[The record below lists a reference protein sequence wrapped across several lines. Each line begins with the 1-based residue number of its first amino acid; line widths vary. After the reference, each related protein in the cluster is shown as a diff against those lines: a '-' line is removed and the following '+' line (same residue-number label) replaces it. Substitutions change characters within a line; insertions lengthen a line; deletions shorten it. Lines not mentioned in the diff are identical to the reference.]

1 LNVYHPRLGAG
12 LWLAGMLVI
21 GILGGQAL
29 TKDWL
34 ETGFL
39 ALLPTGEQQ
48 PDIAKATTQHNQL
61 SNRKVIWLA
70 GAGTSQEAIAH
81 AQKLKQQL
89 EQSKLFN
96 KVLLEFPQQQYIQQY
111 QQLFPYRYQLLDTQ
125 TQALLAANP
134 DQLIRQNLE
143 ILNSPI
149 GQMQAA
155 DLERDPSLLFG
166 CYFSAQ
172 NPIKLN
178 LEQGI
183 VVLSDRQR
191 FWALLLTDLQDERL
205 QLDKLETLSS
215 LVDSATGQVKAA
227 GGELLVSG
235 MALFTAHGA
244 QSAKQEISTVGVGS
258 SLGIIVL
265 LWATFRS
272 VRPLLLSSLAIGS
285 GLLAALVISVLFFG
299 KIHILTL
306 VFGASLI
313 GVADDYAQHFLCDSF
328 GEKDWNPRKGLKFIL
343 PGLSL
348 GLASNLLSYAGL
360 GFSPFPGLQEVALFS
375 AMGLLVAWLTVVLL
389 FPLLLTGFTFDHQPG
404 ILKLTSYWE
413 QRWPLWVF
421 KHRRVLSLL
430 LAVFVAGGLWRLTPQ
445 DDVRL
450 LQSPPAELIRTADKI
465 RSLFPMSPDNQFF
478 LVSGKDQADWHQ
490 NEQRLLNRLD
500 ALKQQKA
507 LTAYEGLSNYW
518 PDADRQQQNYRLLKS
533 ALYDS
538 GLLERYMT
546 DLGFDRTA
554 VQAELKQ
561 FAQAERNT
569 LALPEWLATADETK
583 RQLWLGCAQSRCQS
597 TVALIGIKDMNVLTA
612 LQDLPGVVWVD
623 QVESVSSL
631 FARYRVRA
639 GGLLLV
645 AFCLAS
651 LGLGLKFGWR
661 NGATIMSVPVA
672 ALAVSLAMLGWF
684 DQLFSLFNLFALLL
698 VLGIGVDYGL
708 FFFMAGDR
716 RASTSLGVTLS
727 ALTTLLAFGLLAIS
741 STEIVHA
748 FGFTVTAGIV
758 TALLCAP
765 LIGLKVVFTHHEDT
779 KKKHKLRVFVSS
791 W

>member
-1 LNVYHPRLGAG
+1 LNVYHPKLTAG

-21 GILGGQAL
+21 CILGSQAL

-39 ALLPTGEQQ
+39 ALLPTSEQQ
-48 PDIAKATTQHNQL
+48 PEIAKAVRQHNEL
-61 SNRKVIWLA
+61 LNRKMIWLA
-70 GAGTSQEAIAH
+70 GAATSAEAINH
-81 AQKLKQQL
+81 ARKLKSRL
-89 EQSKLFN
+89 EQSGLFR
-96 KVLLEFPQQQYIQQY
+96 KVVLEVPQQHYIEQY
-111 QQLFPYRYQLLDTQ
+111 QKLFPYRYQLLDEQ
-125 TQALLAANP
+125 TREMLAKNP
-134 DQLIRQNLE
+134 DDLIKQNLE

-155 DLERDPSLLFG
+155 DLERDPALLFSR
-166 CYFSAQ
+166 YFSAQ

-183 VVLSDRQR
+183 VVLSDRHR

-205 QLDKLETLSS
+205 QLDKLETLSGM
-215 LVDSATGQVKAA
+215 VDSATEQVKTD

-235 MALFTAHGA
+235 MPLFTAHGA
-244 QSAKQEISTVGVGS
+244 ESAKQEISTVGIGS
-258 SLGIIVL
+258 SLGIVML
-265 LWATFRS
+265 LWVTFRS
-272 VRPLLLSSLAIGS
+272 VRPLLLSGIAIGS
-285 GLLAALVISVLFFG
+285 GLLAALVVCVLFFG

-328 GEKDWNPRKGLKFIL
+328 GEKDWSPRKGLKFIL

-348 GLASNLLSYAGL
+348 GLLSNLLSYAGL

-404 ILKLTSYWE
+404 ILKLTTYWE
-413 QRWPLWVF
+413 QHWPLWVN
-421 KHRRVLSLL
+421 KNRRWLGLVLS
-430 LAVFVAGGLWRLTPQ
+430 VFIAGGLWMLTPQ

-450 LQSPPAELIRTADKI
+450 LQSPPAELLRTADRI
-465 RSLFPMSPDNQFF
+465 RQLLPISPENQFF

-490 NEQRLLNRLD
+490 NEQTLLKRLEI
-500 ALKQQKA
+500 LKQQKA
-507 LTAYEGLSNYW
+507 LTAYAGLSNYW
-518 PDADRQQQNYRLLKS
+518 PDESQQQQNYQLLKHQW
-533 ALYDS
+533 YGS
-538 GLLERYMT
+538 GLLERYMI
-546 DLGFDRTA
+546 DLGFDKAA

-561 FAQAERNT
+561 FAEAEHNT
-569 LALPEWLATADETK
+569 LALPEWLETADETK
-583 RQLWLGCAQSRCQS
+583 QQLWLGCDSEHCQS
-597 TVALIGIKDMNVLTA
+597 TVTLTGISDMDALAA

-623 QVESVSSL
+623 QVESISSL
-631 FARYRVRA
+631 FARYRIRA
-639 GGLLLV
+639 TGLLAI

-651 LGLGLKFGWR
+651 LGLGYKFGWR
-661 NGATIMSVPVA
+661 NGATIMSVPVM

-716 RASTSLGVTLS
+716 RVSTSLGVTLS
-727 ALTTLLAFGLLAIS
+727 AVTTLLAFGLLAIS

-765 LIGLKVVFTHHEDT
+765 LIGLKEYQ
-779 KKKHKLRVFVSS
+779 K
-791 W
+791 

>member
-1 LNVYHPRLGAG
+1 
-12 LWLAGMLVI
+12 MLVI
-21 GILGGQAL
+21 CLLGVQTL

-48 PDIAKATTQHNQL
+48 PDIAKAVRQHNQPL
-61 SNRKVIWLA
+61 NRKLIWLA
-70 GAGTSQEAIAH
+70 GAATSGQAIAD

-89 EQSKLFN
+89 EQSRLFD
-96 KVLLEFPQQQYIQQY
+96 KVVLEIPQQQYISQY
-111 QQLFPYRYQLLDTQ
+111 QQLFPYRYQLLDA
-125 TQALLAANP
+125 QAQDMLAKNP
-134 DQLIRQNLE
+134 EALIQQNLE
-143 ILNSPI
+143 ILNSPV

-155 DLERDPSLLFG
+155 DLERDPALMFSR
-166 CYFSAQ
+166 YFNAQ
-172 NPIKLN
+172 NPVKLN

-191 FWALLLTDLQDERL
+191 FWALLLTELQDDRL
-205 QLDKLETLSS
+205 QLDKLETLSG

-244 QSAKQEISTVGVGS
+244 ESAKQEISTVGLGS
-258 SLGIIVL
+258 SFGIIML

-272 VRPLLLSSLAIGS
+272 LRPLLLSSLAIGS
-285 GLLAALVISVLFFG
+285 GLLAALVICVLFFG

-343 PGLSL
+343 PGLTL
-348 GLASNLLSYAGL
+348 GLISNLLSYAGL

-375 AMGLLVAWLTVVLL
+375 AMGLLAAWLTVVLL
-389 FPLLLTGFTFDHQPG
+389 FPLLLIGFRFDHQPG
-404 ILKLTSYWE
+404 ILKLTTYLE
-413 QRWPLWVF
+413 QHWPLWVS
-421 KHRRVLSLL
+421 KNRRWLGLI
-430 LAVFVAGGLWRLTPQ
+430 LAVFVAGGLWRLAPQ

-450 LQSPPAELIRTADKI
+450 LQSPPAELLRTADKI
-465 RSLFPMSPDNQFF
+465 RSLFPMSPDSRFF
-478 LVSGKDQADWHQ
+478 LVSGQDQTDWRQ
-490 NEQRLLNRLD
+490 NEQRLLKRLEM
-500 ALKQQKA
+500 LKQQKA
-507 LTAYEGLSNYW
+507 LAAYEGLSSYW
-518 PDADRQQQNYRLLKS
+518 PDVKRQQENYRLLKHQ
-533 ALYDS
+533 LYDS
-538 GLLERYMT
+538 GMLERYMT

-554 VQAELKQ
+554 VRTELKQ
-561 FAQAERNT
+561 FAAAEHNT
-569 LALPEWLATADETK
+569 LALPEWLAAVDETK
-583 RQLWLGCAQSRCQS
+583 RQLWLGCEEGRCQS
-597 TVALIGIKDMNVLTA
+597 TVALTGISDVSALAA

-631 FARYRVRA
+631 FARYRIRA
-639 GGLLLV
+639 SGLLLA
-645 AFCLAS
+645 AFCLAT
-651 LGLGLKFGWR
+651 LGLGFKFGWR
-661 NGATIMSVPVA
+661 GSLTIMSAPVV

-684 DQLFSLFNLFALLL
+684 DQLFSLFNLFAVLL

-727 ALTTLLAFGLLAIS
+727 ALTTLLAFGLLATS

-765 LIGLKVVFTHHEDT
+765 LIGLEEYKNHHD
-779 KKKHKLRVFVSS
+779 K
-791 W
+791 

>member
-1 LNVYHPRLGAG
+1 
-12 LWLAGMLVI
+12 MLVI

-166 CYFSAQ
+166 RYFSAQ

-758 TALLCAP
+758 TALLSAP
-765 LIGLKVVFTHHEDT
+765 LIGLKVVYSPRRHERL
-779 KKKHKLRVFVSS
+779 HGCRR
-791 W
+791 

>member
-1 LNVYHPRLGAG
+1 LNVYHPKLTAG

-21 GILGGQAL
+21 CILGSQAL

-39 ALLPTGEQQ
+39 ALLPTSEQQ
-48 PDIAKATTQHNQL
+48 PEIAKAVRQHNEL
-61 SNRKVIWLA
+61 LNRKMIWLA
-70 GAGTSQEAIAH
+70 GAATSAEAINH
-81 AQKLKQQL
+81 AQKLKSRL
-89 EQSKLFN
+89 EQSRLFN
-96 KVLLEFPQQQYIQQY
+96 KVVLEVPKQHYTEQY
-111 QQLFPYRYQLLDTQ
+111 QKLFPYRYQLLDE
-125 TQALLAANP
+125 QARKTLAEKP
-134 DQLIRQNLE
+134 DDLIKQNLE

-155 DLERDPSLLFG
+155 DLERDPSLLFSR
-166 CYFSAQ
+166 YFSAQ

-183 VVLSDRQR
+183 VVLSDRHR

-205 QLDKLETLSS
+205 QLDKLETLSGM
-215 LVDSATGQVKAA
+215 VDSANEQIKTA

-235 MALFTAHGA
+235 MPLFTAHGA
-244 QSAKQEISTVGVGS
+244 ESAKQEISTVGIGS
-258 SLGIIVL
+258 SLGIVML
-265 LWATFRS
+265 LWVTFRS
-272 VRPLLLSSLAIGS
+272 VRPLLLSGIAIGS
-285 GLLAALVISVLFFG
+285 GLLAALVVCVLFFG

-328 GEKDWNPRKGLKFIL
+328 GEKDWSPRKGLKFIL

-348 GLASNLLSYAGL
+348 GLLSNLLSYAGL

-404 ILKLTSYWE
+404 ILKLTTYWE
-413 QRWPLWVF
+413 QHWPLWVN
-421 KHRRVLSLL
+421 KNRRWLGLVLS
-430 LAVFVAGGLWRLTPQ
+430 VFIAGGLWMLTPQ

-450 LQSPPAELIRTADKI
+450 LQSPPAELLRTADRI
-465 RSLFPMSPDNQFF
+465 RQLLPISPENQFF

-490 NEQRLLNRLD
+490 NEQTLLKRLEI
-500 ALKQQKA
+500 LKQQKA
-507 LTAYEGLSNYW
+507 LTAYAGLSNYW
-518 PDADRQQQNYRLLKS
+518 PDESQQQQNYQLLK
-533 ALYDS
+533 YQWYGS
-538 GLLERYMT
+538 GLLERYMI
-546 DLGFDRTA
+546 DLGFDKAA

-561 FAQAERNT
+561 FAEAEHNT
-569 LALPEWLATADETK
+569 LALPEWLETADETK
-583 RQLWLGCAQSRCQS
+583 QQLWLGCDSEHCQS
-597 TVALIGIKDMNVLTA
+597 TVTLTGISDMDALAA
-612 LQDLPGVVWVD
+612 LQDLPSVVWVD
-623 QVESVSSL
+623 QVESISSL
-631 FARYRVRA
+631 FARYRIRA
-639 GGLLLV
+639 TGLLAI

-651 LGLGLKFGWR
+651 LGLGYKFGWR
-661 NGATIMSVPVA
+661 NGATIMSVPVM

-716 RASTSLGVTLS
+716 RVSTSLGVTLS
-727 ALTTLLAFGLLAIS
+727 AVTTLLAFGLLAIS

-765 LIGLKVVFTHHEDT
+765 LIGLKEY
-779 KKKHKLRVFVSS
+779 KK
-791 W
+791 

>member
-1 LNVYHPRLGAG
+1 MNVYHPKLTAG
-12 LWLAGMLVI
+12 LWLVGMLVI
-21 GILGGQAL
+21 CILGSQAL
-29 TKDWL
+29 TKNWL
-34 ETGFL
+34 ETSFL
-39 ALLPTGEQQ
+39 ALLPSSEQQ
-48 PDIAKATTQHNQL
+48 PEIAKATRQHNEL
-61 SNRKVIWLA
+61 NNRKVIWLA
-70 GAGTSQEAIAH
+70 GAATSQEAINH

-89 EQSKLFN
+89 EQSRLFN
-96 KVLLEFPQQQYIQQY
+96 KVVLEFPQQQYIEQY
-111 QQLFPYRYQLLDTQ
+111 RQLFLYRYQLLDAQ
-125 TQALLAANP
+125 TQEMLVKNPEALT
-134 DQLIRQNLE
+134 RQNLE

-155 DLERDPSLLFG
+155 DLERDPSLIFSR
-166 CYFSAQ
+166 YFSAQ
-172 NPIKLN
+172 NPVKLN

-183 VVLSDRQR
+183 VVLSDQHR

-215 LVDSATGQVKAA
+215 LVNSATGQINAD

-244 QSAKQEISTVGVGS
+244 ESAKQEISTVGIGS

-285 GLLAALVISVLFFG
+285 GLLAALVICVLFFG

-348 GLASNLLSYAGL
+348 GLMSNLLSYAGL

-375 AMGLLVAWLTVVLL
+375 AMGLLFAWLTVVML
-389 FPLLLTGFTFDHQPG
+389 FPLLLTGFAFDHQPG
-404 ILKLTSYWE
+404 ILKLTTYWE
-413 QRWPLWVF
+413 QHWPLWVN
-421 KHRRVLSLL
+421 KNRRWLGLM
-430 LAVFVAGGLWRLTPQ
+430 LAVFIAGGLWMLKPQ

-450 LQSPPAELIRTADKI
+450 LQSPPAELLRTADKI

-490 NEQRLLNRLD
+490 NEQRLLERLS

-518 PDADRQQQNYRLLKS
+518 PDASRQQQNYQLLKHK
-533 ALYDS
+533 LYDS
-538 GLLERYMT
+538 GLLKRYMA
-546 DLGFDRTA
+546 DLGFDPAA
-554 VQAELKQ
+554 VKAEHKQ
-561 FAQAERNT
+561 FAEAERNT
-569 LALPEWLATADETK
+569 LALPEWLAAADESK
-583 RQLWLGCAQSRCQS
+583 RQLWLGCDEGRCQS
-597 TVALIGIKDMNVLTA
+597 TVTLTGISDTSALSM
-612 LQDLPGVVWVD
+612 LQNLPGVAWVD

-631 FARYRVRA
+631 FARYRIRA
-639 GGLLLV
+639 SGLLLV
-645 AFCLAS
+645 AFCLAT
-651 LGLGLKFGWR
+651 LGLGVKFGWR
-661 NGATIMSVPVA
+661 NSATIMSVPVA

-716 RASTSLGVTLS
+716 RVSTSLGVTLS
-727 ALTTLLAFGLLAIS
+727 AVTTLLAFGLLAAS

-765 LIGLKVVFTHHEDT
+765 LIGLKEY
-779 KKKHKLRVFVSS
+779 KK
-791 W
+791 

>member
-1 LNVYHPRLGAG
+1 
-12 LWLAGMLVI
+12 MLVI
-21 GILGGQAL
+21 CILGVQAL
-29 TKDWL
+29 SKDWL

-48 PDIAKATTQHNQL
+48 PEIAKATRQHNEL

-70 GAGTSQEAIAH
+70 GAATSEEAIRH

-89 EQSKLFN
+89 EQSRLFN
-96 KVLLEFPQQQYIQQY
+96 KVVLEFPQQYIEQYR
-111 QQLFPYRYQLLDTQ
+111 QLFPYRYQLLDAQTQ
-125 TQALLAANP
+125 TILAANP
-134 DQLIRQNLE
+134 DRLLQQNLE
-143 ILNSPI
+143 ILSSPI
-149 GQMQAA
+149 AQMQAG
-155 DLERDPSLLFG
+155 DLERDPALLFSR
-166 CYFSAQ
+166 YFSAQ
-172 NPIKLN
+172 NPVKLN

-183 VVLSDRQR
+183 VVLSDRHR
-191 FWALLLTDLQDERL
+191 FWALLLTDLQDEKL
-205 QLDKLETLSS
+205 QLDKLETLSA
-215 LVDSATGQVKAA
+215 LVNSATGQVKAA

-235 MALFTAHGA
+235 MPLFTAHGA
-244 QSAKQEISTVGVGS
+244 ESAKQEISTVGIGS

-285 GLLAALVISVLFFG
+285 GLFAALVICVLFFG

-328 GEKDWNPRKGLKFIL
+328 GEQDWNPRKGLKFIL

-348 GLASNLLSYAGL
+348 GLISNLLSYAGL

-375 AMGLLVAWLTVVLL
+375 AIGLLVAWLTVVLL
-389 FPLLLTGFTFDHQPG
+389 FPLLLTGFTFNHQPG
-404 ILKLTSYWE
+404 ILKLTTYWE
-413 QRWPLWVF
+413 QHWPLWLS
-421 KHRRVLSLL
+421 KNRRWLGLM
-430 LAVFVAGGLWRLTPQ
+430 LAVFIAGGLWKLAPQ

-450 LQSPPAELIRTADKI
+450 LQSPPPELIRTADKI
-465 RSLFPMSPDNQFF
+465 RSLFPLTPDNQFF
-478 LVSGKDQADWHQ
+478 LVLGKDQTDWHQ
-490 NEQRLLNRLD
+490 NEQRLLERLE

-518 PDADRQQQNYRLLKS
+518 PDANRQQQNYRLLKQQ
-533 ALYDS
+533 LYGS

-561 FAQAERNT
+561 FAEAEHNI
-569 LALPEWLATADETK
+569 LDLSEWLAAVDENK
-583 RQLWLGCAQSRCQS
+583 QQLWLGCDGGRCQS
-597 TVALIGIKDMNVLTA
+597 TVTLTGINDINALAAVN
-612 LQDLPGVVWVD
+612 DLPGVAWVD

-631 FARYRVRA
+631 FARYRIRA
-639 GGLLLV
+639 SGLLAI

-651 LGLGLKFGWR
+651 AGLGFKFGWR
-661 NGATIMSVPVA
+661 NGATIMSVPVM

-727 ALTTLLAFGLLAIS
+727 ALTTLLAFGLLAVS

-748 FGFTVTAGIV
+748 FGFTVTCGIV

-765 LIGLKVVFTHHEDT
+765 LIGLKER
-779 KKKHKLRVFVSS
+779 KI
-791 W
+791 

>member
-1 LNVYHPRLGAG
+1 LNVYHPKLTAG
-12 LWLAGMLVI
+12 LWLVGMLVI
-21 GILGGQAL
+21 CILGSQAL

-34 ETGFL
+34 ETSFL
-39 ALLPTGEQQ
+39 ALLPSSEQQ
-48 PDIAKATTQHNQL
+48 PEIAKATRQHNEL
-61 SNRKVIWLA
+61 NNRKVIWLA
-70 GAGTSQEAIAH
+70 GAATSQEAISH

-89 EQSKLFN
+89 EQSRLFN
-96 KVLLEFPQQQYIQQY
+96 KVVLEFPQQQYIEQY
-111 QQLFPYRYQLLDTQ
+111 RQLFLYRYQLLDAQ
-125 TQALLAANP
+125 TQEMLVKNP
-134 DQLIRQNLE
+134 EALIRQNLE

-155 DLERDPSLLFG
+155 DLERDPSLIFSR
-166 CYFSAQ
+166 YFSAQ
-172 NPIKLN
+172 NPVKLN

-183 VVLSDRQR
+183 VVLSDQHR

-215 LVDSATGQVKAA
+215 LVNSATGQIKADS
-227 GGELLVSG
+227 GELLVSG

-244 QSAKQEISTVGVGS
+244 ESAKQEISTVGIGS

-285 GLLAALVISVLFFG
+285 GLLAALVICVLFFG

-348 GLASNLLSYAGL
+348 GLMSNLLSYAGL

-375 AMGLLVAWLTVVLL
+375 AMGLLFAWLTVVML
-389 FPLLLTGFTFDHQPG
+389 FPLLLTGFAFDHQPG
-404 ILKLTSYWE
+404 ILKLTTYWE
-413 QRWPLWVF
+413 QHWPLWVS
-421 KHRRVLSLL
+421 KNRRWLGLM
-430 LAVFVAGGLWRLTPQ
+430 LAVFIAGGLWMLKPQ

-450 LQSPPAELIRTADKI
+450 LQSPPAELLRTADKI

-490 NEQRLLNRLD
+490 NEQRLLERLG

-507 LTAYEGLSNYW
+507 LSAYEGLSNYW
-518 PDADRQQQNYRLLKS
+518 PDASQQQQNYQLLKHK
-533 ALYDS
+533 LYDS
-538 GLLERYMT
+538 GLLKRYMA
-546 DLGFDRTA
+546 DLGFDPAA
-554 VQAELKQ
+554 VKAEHKQ
-561 FAQAERNT
+561 FAEAERNT
-569 LALPEWLATADETK
+569 LALPEWLAAADESK
-583 RQLWLGCAQSRCQS
+583 RQLWLGCDEGRCQS
-597 TVALIGIKDMNVLTA
+597 TVTLTGISDTSALSM
-612 LQDLPGVVWVD
+612 LQNLPGVAWVD

-631 FARYRVRA
+631 FARYRIRA
-639 GGLLLV
+639 SGLLLV
-645 AFCLAS
+645 AFCLAT
-651 LGLGLKFGWR
+651 LGLGVKFGWR
-661 NGATIMSVPVA
+661 NSATIMSVPVA

-716 RASTSLGVTLS
+716 RVSTSLGVTLS
-727 ALTTLLAFGLLAIS
+727 AVTTLLAFGLLAAS

-765 LIGLKVVFTHHEDT
+765 LIGLKEY
-779 KKKHKLRVFVSS
+779 KK
-791 W
+791 

>member
-1 LNVYHPRLGAG
+1 MNVYHPKLTAG

-21 GILGGQAL
+21 CILGGQAL

-34 ETGFL
+34 ETSFL
-39 ALLPTGEQQ
+39 ALLPSNEQQ
-48 PDIAKATTQHNQL
+48 PEIAKATRQHNQL
-61 SNRKVIWLA
+61 LNRKVVWLA
-70 GAGTSQEAIAH
+70 GAATSDEAIRH

-89 EQSKLFN
+89 EQSRLFN
-96 KVLLEFPQQQYIQQY
+96 KVVLEFPQQQYIRQY
-111 QQLFPYRYQLLDTQ
+111 RQLFPYRYQLLDAQ

-134 DQLIRQNLE
+134 EQLIRQNLE
-143 ILNSPI
+143 MLNSPI

-155 DLERDPSLLFG
+155 DLERDPSLIFSR
-166 CYFSAQ
+166 YFSAQ

-191 FWALLLTDLQDERL
+191 FYALLLTELQDDRL
-205 QLDKLETLSS
+205 QLDKLEILSN
-215 LVDSATGQVKAA
+215 LVDGATEQVKAD

-235 MALFTAHGA
+235 MPLFTAHGA
-244 QSAKQEISTVGVGS
+244 KAAKQEISTVGIGS

-265 LWATFRS
+265 LWATFHS

-285 GLLAALVISVLFFG
+285 GLLAALVICVLFFG

-343 PGLSL
+343 PGLTL
-348 GLASNLLSYAGL
+348 GLISNLLSYAGL

-389 FPLLLTGFTFDHQPG
+389 FPLLLTGFKFDHQPG

-413 QRWPLWVF
+413 QHWPLWVS
-421 KHRRVLSLL
+421 KHRRGLSPL
-430 LAVFVAGGLWRLTPQ
+430 LAIFIAGGLWMLTPQ

-450 LQSPPAELIRTADKI
+450 LQSPPAELLRTADKI
-465 RSLFPMSPDNQFF
+465 RSLFPMSPDNRFF
-478 LVSGKDQADWHQ
+478 LVSGQDQADWHQ
-490 NEQRLLNRLD
+490 NEQRLLKHLD

-507 LTAYEGLSNYW
+507 LTAYEGLSGYW
-518 PDADRQQQNYRLLKS
+518 PDVNRQQQNYRLLKQK
-533 ALYDS
+533 LYDS
-538 GLLERYMT
+538 GLLEHYMT
-546 DLGFDRTA
+546 DLGFEQTA
-554 VQAELKQ
+554 VKAELKQ
-561 FAQAERNT
+561 FASAESNT
-569 LALPEWLATADETK
+569 LALPEWLAAADEAK
-583 RQLWLGCAQSRCQS
+583 QQLWLGCDSVRCQS
-597 TVALIGIKDMNVLTA
+597 TVALTGISDAGALTE

-631 FARYRVRA
+631 FARYRIRA
-639 GGLLLV
+639 SGLLLV

-651 LGLGLKFGWR
+651 LGLGFKFGWR
-661 NGATIMSVPVA
+661 NGAIIMSVPVVS
-672 ALAVSLAMLGWF
+672 LAVSLAMLGWF

-698 VLGIGVDYGL
+698 VLGIGIDYGL

-765 LIGLKVVFTHHEDT
+765 LIGLKTI
-779 KKKHKLRVFVSS
+779 SS
-791 W
+791 E

>member
-1 LNVYHPRLGAG
+1 MNKKPILNVYHPKLTAG
-12 LWLAGMLVI
+12 LWLVGMLVI
-21 GILGGQAL
+21 CVLGSQAL

-34 ETGFL
+34 ETSFL
-39 ALLPTGEQQ
+39 ALLPTSEQQ
-48 PDIAKATTQHNQL
+48 PEIAKATLQHNQL
-61 SNRKVIWLA
+61 LNRKVVWLA
-70 GAGTSQEAIAH
+70 GAATSHEAIVH

-89 EQSKLFN
+89 EQSQLFN
-96 KVLLEFPQQQYIQQY
+96 KVVLEFPQQQYIKQY
-111 QQLFPYRYQLLDTQ
+111 QQLFPYRYQLLDAQ
-125 TQALLAANP
+125 TQAILVTKP
-134 DQLIRQNLE
+134 DELIQQNLE

-155 DLERDPSLLFG
+155 SLESDPSLIFSR
-166 CYFSAQ
+166 YFSAQ

-183 VVLSDRQR
+183 VVLSDQHR

-215 LVDSATGQVKAA
+215 LVDSATEQVKTA

-235 MALFTAHGA
+235 MPLFTAHGA
-244 QSAKQEISTVGVGS
+244 QSAKQEISTVGIGS

-285 GLLAALVISVLFFG
+285 GLLAALVICVLFFG

-343 PGLSL
+343 PGLTL

-375 AMGLLVAWLTVVLL
+375 AIGLLVAWLTVVLL
-389 FPLLLTGFTFDHQPG
+389 FPLLLTGFTFDHEPG
-404 ILKLTSYWE
+404 ILKLTTYWE
-413 QRWPLWVF
+413 QHWPLWVNRN
-421 KHRRVLSLL
+421 RRWLGLM
-430 LAVFVAGGLWRLTPQ
+430 LAVFIAGGLWMLTPQ

-450 LQSPPAELIRTADKI
+450 LQSPPAELLRTADKI
-465 RSLFPMSPDNQFF
+465 RQLFPMSPDNPFF
-478 LVSGKDQADWHQ
+478 LVSGKDQTDWHQ
-490 NEQRLLNRLD
+490 NEQTLLKRLD

-507 LTAYEGLSNYW
+507 LTAYEGLSGYW
-518 PDADRQQQNYRLLKS
+518 PDADQQQQNYRLLKRN
-533 ALYDS
+533 LYDS

-554 VQAELKQ
+554 VKSEYKQ
-561 FAQAERNT
+561 FAAAARNT
-569 LALPEWLATADETK
+569 LTLPEWLATADETK
-583 RQLWLGCAQSRCQS
+583 QQLWLGCDSGRCQS
-597 TVALIGIKDMNVLTA
+597 TVALIGINDAGALAA

-623 QVESVSSL
+623 QVESISSL
-631 FARYRVRA
+631 FARYRIRA
-639 GGLLLV
+639 SGLLAI

-651 LGLGLKFGWR
+651 LGLGFKFGWR
-661 NGATIMSVPVA
+661 NSVTIMSVPVV

-727 ALTTLLAFGLLAIS
+727 ALTTLLAFGLLATS

-765 LIGLKVVFTHHEDT
+765 LIGLKDIQ
-779 KKKHKLRVFVSS
+779 SS
-791 W
+791 NTMERR

>member
-1 LNVYHPRLGAG
+1 MNVYHPKLTAG
-12 LWLAGMLVI
+12 VWLAGMLAVC
-21 GILGGQAL
+21 ILGGQAL

-39 ALLPTGEQQ
+39 ALLPVSEQQ
-48 PDIAKATTQHNQL
+48 PEIAKATLQHNQSL
-61 SNRKVIWLA
+61 NRKVIWLA
-70 GAGTSQEAIAH
+70 GAATSQEAISH

-89 EQSKLFN
+89 EQSRLFS
-96 KVLLEFPQQQYIQQY
+96 KVVLELPQQQYIQQY
-111 QQLFPYRYQLLDTQ
+111 RQLFPYRYQLLDAQ
-125 TQALLAANP
+125 TQAVLAANP
-134 DQLIRQNLE
+134 DELIKQNLE

-155 DLERDPSLLFG
+155 DLERDPSLLFSR
-166 CYFSAQ
+166 YFSAQ

-183 VVLSDRQR
+183 VVLSDRHR
-191 FWALLLTDLQDERL
+191 FWAVLLTDLQDQRL
-205 QLDKLETLSS
+205 QLDKLESLSS
-215 LVDSATGQVKAA
+215 LVNSASGQVKAA

-235 MALFTAHGA
+235 MPLFTAHGA
-244 QSAKQEISTVGVGS
+244 ESAKQEISTVGIGS

-285 GLLAALVISVLFFG
+285 GLLAALVVCVLFFG

-328 GEKDWNPRKGLKFIL
+328 GENDWNPRKGLKFIL

-348 GLASNLLSYAGL
+348 GLLSNLLSYAGL

-404 ILKLTSYWE
+404 IYKLTTYWE
-413 QRWPLWVF
+413 EHWPLWVN
-421 KHRRVLSLL
+421 KNRRWLSFTLITFT
-430 LAVFVAGGLWRLTPQ
+430 VGGLWMLTPQ

-478 LVSGKDQADWHQ
+478 LVSGKDQTDWHQ
-490 NEQRLLNRLD
+490 NEQILLKRLEM
-500 ALKQQKA
+500 LKQQKA
-507 LTAYEGLSNYW
+507 LTAYQGLSGYW
-518 PDADRQQQNYRLLKS
+518 PDTNRQQQNYELLKHK
-533 ALYDS
+533 LYDS
-538 GLLERYMT
+538 GLLERYML
-546 DLGFDRTA
+546 DLGFDRAA
-554 VQAELKQ
+554 VQAEYKQ
-561 FAQAERNT
+561 FAAAEHNALT
-569 LALPEWLATADETK
+569 LPEWLEAADEAK
-583 RQLWLGCAQSRCQS
+583 QQLWLGCDDGRCQS
-597 TVALIGIKDMNVLTA
+597 TVALIGISDINALKA

-623 QVESVSSL
+623 QVESVSAL
-631 FARYRVRA
+631 FERYRIRA
-639 GGLLLV
+639 TGLLLA

-651 LGLGLKFGWR
+651 LGLAFKFGWR
-661 NGATIMSVPVA
+661 NGVTIMSVPVVS
-672 ALAVSLAMLGWF
+672 LAVSLAMLGWF

-727 ALTTLLAFGLLAIS
+727 ALTTLLAFGLLAVS

-758 TALLCAP
+758 TALLSAP
-765 LIGLKVVFTHHEDT
+765 LIGLKEY
-779 KKKHKLRVFVSS
+779 KK
-791 W
+791 

>member
-1 LNVYHPRLGAG
+1 LNVYHLKLTAG

-21 GILGGQAL
+21 CILGVQAL
-29 TKDWL
+29 SKDWL

-48 PDIAKATTQHNQL
+48 PEIAKATRQHNEL

-70 GAGTSQEAIAH
+70 GAATSEEAIRH

-89 EQSKLFN
+89 EQSRLFN
-96 KVLLEFPQQQYIQQY
+96 KVVLEFPQQYIEQYR
-111 QQLFPYRYQLLDTQ
+111 QLFPYRYQLLDAQTQ
-125 TQALLAANP
+125 TILAANP
-134 DQLIRQNLE
+134 DRLLQQNLE
-143 ILNSPI
+143 ILSSPI
-149 GQMQAA
+149 AQMQAG
-155 DLERDPSLLFG
+155 DLERDPALLFSR
-166 CYFSAQ
+166 YFSAQ
-172 NPIKLN
+172 NPVKLN

-183 VVLSDRQR
+183 VVLSDRHR
-191 FWALLLTDLQDERL
+191 FWALLLTDLQDEKL
-205 QLDKLETLSS
+205 QLDKLETLSA
-215 LVDSATGQVKAA
+215 LVNSATGQVKAA

-235 MALFTAHGA
+235 MPLFTAHGA
-244 QSAKQEISTVGVGS
+244 ESAKQEISTVGIGS

-285 GLLAALVISVLFFG
+285 GLFAALVICVLFFG

-328 GEKDWNPRKGLKFIL
+328 GEQDWNPRKGLKFIL

-348 GLASNLLSYAGL
+348 GLISNLLSYAGL

-375 AMGLLVAWLTVVLL
+375 AIGLLVAWLTVVLL
-389 FPLLLTGFTFDHQPG
+389 FPLLLTGFTFNHQPG
-404 ILKLTSYWE
+404 ILKLTTYWE
-413 QRWPLWVF
+413 QHWPLWLS
-421 KHRRVLSLL
+421 KNRRWLGLM
-430 LAVFVAGGLWRLTPQ
+430 LAVFIAGGLWKLAPQ

-450 LQSPPAELIRTADKI
+450 LQSPPPELIRTADKI
-465 RSLFPMSPDNQFF
+465 RSLFPLTPDNQFF
-478 LVSGKDQADWHQ
+478 LVLGKDQTDWHQ
-490 NEQRLLNRLD
+490 NEQRLLERLE

-518 PDADRQQQNYRLLKS
+518 PDANRQQQNYRLLKQQ
-533 ALYDS
+533 LYGS

-561 FAQAERNT
+561 FAEAEHNI
-569 LALPEWLATADETK
+569 LDLSEWLAAVDENK
-583 RQLWLGCAQSRCQS
+583 QQLWLGCDGGRCQS
-597 TVALIGIKDMNVLTA
+597 TVTLTGINDINALAAVN
-612 LQDLPGVVWVD
+612 DLPGVAWVD

-631 FARYRVRA
+631 FARYRIRA
-639 GGLLLV
+639 SGLLAI

-651 LGLGLKFGWR
+651 AGLGFKFGWR
-661 NGATIMSVPVA
+661 NGATIMSVPVM

-727 ALTTLLAFGLLAIS
+727 ALTTLLAFGLLAVS

-748 FGFTVTAGIV
+748 FGFTVTCGIV

-765 LIGLKVVFTHHEDT
+765 LIGLKER
-779 KKKHKLRVFVSS
+779 KI
-791 W
+791 

>member
-1 LNVYHPRLGAG
+1 
-12 LWLAGMLVI
+12 
-21 GILGGQAL
+21 
-29 TKDWL
+29 
-34 ETGFL
+34 
-39 ALLPTGEQQ
+39 
-48 PDIAKATTQHNQL
+48 
-61 SNRKVIWLA
+61 
-70 GAGTSQEAIAH
+70 
-81 AQKLKQQL
+81 
-89 EQSKLFN
+89 
-96 KVLLEFPQQQYIQQY
+96 
-111 QQLFPYRYQLLDTQ
+111 
-125 TQALLAANP
+125 
-134 DQLIRQNLE
+134 
-143 ILNSPI
+143 
-149 GQMQAA
+149 
-155 DLERDPSLLFG
+155 
-166 CYFSAQ
+166 
-172 NPIKLN
+172 
-178 LEQGI
+178 
-183 VVLSDRQR
+183 
-191 FWALLLTDLQDERL
+191 LTDLQDERL

-215 LVDSATGQVKAA
+215 LVDSATEHVKAA

-235 MALFTAHGA
+235 MPLFTAHGA
-244 QSAKQEISTVGVGS
+244 QSAKQEISTVGIGS

>member
-1 LNVYHPRLGAG
+1 LNVYHPKLTAG
-12 LWLAGMLVI
+12 LWLVGMLVI
-21 GILGGQAL
+21 CILGSQAL

-34 ETGFL
+34 ETSFL
-39 ALLPTGEQQ
+39 ALLPSSEQQ
-48 PDIAKATTQHNQL
+48 PEIAKATRQHNEL
-61 SNRKVIWLA
+61 NNRKMIWLA
-70 GAGTSQEAIAH
+70 GAATSQEAIGH

-89 EQSKLFN
+89 EQSRLFN
-96 KVLLEFPQQQYIQQY
+96 KVVLEFPQQQYIEQY
-111 QQLFPYRYQLLDTQ
+111 RQLFLYRYQLLDAQ
-125 TQALLAANP
+125 TQEMLVKNP
-134 DQLIRQNLE
+134 EALIRQNLE

-155 DLERDPSLLFG
+155 DLERDPSLIFSR
-166 CYFSAQ
+166 YFSAQ
-172 NPIKLN
+172 NPVKLN

-183 VVLSDRQR
+183 VVLSDQHR
-191 FWALLLTDLQDERL
+191 FWALLLTDLQDKRL

-215 LVDSATGQVKAA
+215 LVNSATGQIKAD

-244 QSAKQEISTVGVGS
+244 ESAKQEISTVGIGS

-285 GLLAALVISVLFFG
+285 GLLAALVICVLFFG

-348 GLASNLLSYAGL
+348 GLMSNLLSYAGL

-375 AMGLLVAWLTVVLL
+375 AMGLLFAWLTVVML
-389 FPLLLTGFTFDHQPG
+389 FPLLLTGFAFDHQPG
-404 ILKLTSYWE
+404 ILKLTTYWE
-413 QRWPLWVF
+413 QHWPLWVS
-421 KHRRVLSLL
+421 KNRRWLGLM
-430 LAVFVAGGLWRLTPQ
+430 LAVFIAGGLWMLKPQ

-450 LQSPPAELIRTADKI
+450 LQSPPAELLRTADKI

-490 NEQRLLNRLD
+490 NEQRLLERLG

-507 LTAYEGLSNYW
+507 LSAYEGLSNYW
-518 PDADRQQQNYRLLKS
+518 PDASQQQQNYQLLKHK
-533 ALYDS
+533 LYGS
-538 GLLERYMT
+538 GLLERYMN
-546 DLGFDRTA
+546 DLGFDPAA
-554 VQAELKQ
+554 VKAEHKQ
-561 FAQAERNT
+561 FAEAERNT
-569 LALPEWLATADETK
+569 LALPEWLAAADESK
-583 RQLWLGCAQSRCQS
+583 RQLWLGCDEGRCQS
-597 TVALIGIKDMNVLTA
+597 TVTLTGISDISALSM
-612 LQDLPGVVWVD
+612 LQNLPGVAWVD

-631 FARYRVRA
+631 FARYRIRA
-639 GGLLLV
+639 SGLLLV
-645 AFCLAS
+645 AFCLAT
-651 LGLGLKFGWR
+651 LGLGVKFGWR
-661 NGATIMSVPVA
+661 NSATIMSVPVV

-716 RASTSLGVTLS
+716 RVSTSLGVTLS
-727 ALTTLLAFGLLAIS
+727 AVTTLLAFGLLAIS

-765 LIGLKVVFTHHEDT
+765 LIGLKEY
-779 KKKHKLRVFVSS
+779 KK
-791 W
+791 

>member
-1 LNVYHPRLGAG
+1 LNVYHPKLTAG

-21 GILGGQAL
+21 CILGGQAL

-39 ALLPTGEQQ
+39 ALLPISEQQ
-48 PDIAKATTQHNQL
+48 PEIAKATRQHNEL
-61 SNRKVIWLA
+61 SNRKVVWLA
-70 GAGTSQEAIAH
+70 GAATSHEAIAH

-89 EQSKLFN
+89 EQSQLFS
-96 KVLLEFPQQQYIQQY
+96 KVMLELPQQQYIQQY
-111 QQLFPYRYQLLDTQ
+111 QQLFPYRYQLLDAQ
-125 TQALLAANP
+125 TQEMLAKKP
-134 DQLIRQNLE
+134 EDLIKQNLE

-155 DLERDPSLLFG
+155 DLERDPSLIFSR
-166 CYFSAQ
+166 YFNAQ
-172 NPIKLN
+172 NPIQLN

-183 VVLSDRQR
+183 VVLSDQHR
-191 FWALLLTDLQDERL
+191 FWALLLTELQDDKL

-215 LVDSATGQVKAA
+215 LVDSATEQVKTA

-235 MALFTAHGA
+235 MPLFTAHGA
-244 QSAKQEISTVGVGS
+244 QSAKQEISTVGIGS
-258 SLGIIVL
+258 SLSIIVL
-265 LWATFRS
+265 LWVTFRS

-285 GLLAALVISVLFFG
+285 GLLAALVICVLFFG

-343 PGLSL
+343 PGLSF
-348 GLASNLLSYAGL
+348 GLLSNLLSYAGL

-375 AMGLLVAWLTVVLL
+375 AIGLLVAWLTVVLL

-404 ILKLTSYWE
+404 ILKLTTYWE
-413 QRWPLWVF
+413 EHWPLWVN
-421 KHRRVLSLL
+421 KNRRWLGLML
-430 LAVFVAGGLWRLTPQ
+430 TVFIAGGLWMLTPQ

-450 LQSPPAELIRTADKI
+450 LQSPPAELIRTAEKI
-465 RSLFPMSPDNQFF
+465 RHLFPMSPENEFF
-478 LVSGKDQADWHQ
+478 LVSGQDQADWHQ
-490 NEQRLLNRLD
+490 NEQRLLKRLEM
-500 ALKQQKA
+500 LKQQKA
-507 LTAYEGLSNYW
+507 LTNYEGLSSYW
-518 PDADRQQQNYRLLKS
+518 PDAHQQQQNYQLLKNK
-533 ALYDS
+533 LYDS

-546 DLGFDRTA
+546 DLGFDQAA
-554 VQAELKQ
+554 VQAEYKQ
-561 FAQAERNT
+561 FAEAERNM
-569 LALPEWLATADETK
+569 LALPDWLATADETK
-583 RQLWLGCAQSRCQS
+583 QQLWLGCEKGRCQS
-597 TVALIGIKDMNVLTA
+597 TVALIGISDAGALAA

-631 FARYRVRA
+631 FARYRIRA
-639 GGLLLV
+639 SGLLLI

-651 LGLGLKFGWR
+651 LGLGFKFGWR
-661 NGATIMSVPVA
+661 NGVTIMSVPVVS
-672 ALAVSLAMLGWF
+672 LAVSLAMLGWF

-727 ALTTLLAFGLLAIS
+727 ALTTLLAFGLLATS

-748 FGFTVTAGIV
+748 FGVTVTAGII

-765 LIGLKVVFTHHEDT
+765 LIGLKGYKNHHD
-779 KKKHKLRVFVSS
+779 K
-791 W
+791 

>member
-1 LNVYHPRLGAG
+1 
-12 LWLAGMLVI
+12 MLVI
-21 GILGGQAL
+21 CVLGIQAL

-39 ALLPTGEQQ
+39 TLLPTNEQQ
-48 PDIAKATTQHNQL
+48 PEIANAIRQHNEPL
-61 SNRKVIWLA
+61 NRKLIWLA
-70 GAGTSQEAIAH
+70 GAASSEEAIDH

-96 KVLLEFPQQQYIQQY
+96 KVVLEQPQQQYIQQY
-111 QQLFPYRYQLLDTQ
+111 RQLFPYRYQLLDAQ
-125 TQALLAANP
+125 TQAILAADP
-134 DQLIRQNLE
+134 DQLIKQNLE

-155 DLERDPSLLFG
+155 DLERDPALIFSR
-166 CYFSAQ
+166 YFSAQ
-172 NPIKLN
+172 NPVKLN

-205 QLDKLETLSS
+205 QLDKLETLSN
-215 LVDSATGQVKAA
+215 LVDSATEQAKAS

-244 QSAKQEISTVGVGS
+244 ESAKQEISTVGIGS
-258 SLGIIVL
+258 SLGITVL

-272 VRPLLLSSLAIGS
+272 VRPLLLSSIAIGS
-285 GLLAALVISVLFFG
+285 GLLAALVVCVLFFG

-348 GLASNLLSYAGL
+348 GLISNLLSYAGL

-375 AMGLLVAWLTVVLL
+375 AIGLLFAWLTVVLL
-389 FPLLLTGFTFDHQPG
+389 FPLLLAGFRFDHQPG
-404 ILKLTSYWE
+404 ILKLTTYWE
-413 QRWPLWVF
+413 ERWPLWVN
-421 KHRRVLSLL
+421 KNRRWLSLL
-430 LAVFVAGGLWRLTPQ
+430 LTVFIVGGLWLLKPQ

-450 LQSPPAELIRTADKI
+450 LQSPPAELLRSADKT

-490 NEQRLLNRLD
+490 NEQRLLKRLD
-500 ALKQQKA
+500 ALKQQQA
-507 LTAYEGLSNYW
+507 LSADQGLSGYW
-518 PDADRQQQNYRLLKS
+518 PDTDQQQQNYRLLKHK
-533 ALYDS
+533 LYDS
-538 GLLERYMT
+538 GLLERYMIE
-546 DLGFDRTA
+546 LGFDRAA
-554 VQAELKQ
+554 VQAEYKQ
-561 FAQAERNT
+561 FAAAEYN
-569 LALPEWLATADETK
+569 ALSLPSWLATADETK
-583 RQLWLGCAQSRCQS
+583 QQLWLGCDDGRCQS
-597 TVALIGIKDMNVLTA
+597 TVALIGINDLNILKA
-612 LQDLPGVVWVD
+612 AQDLPGVIWVD
-623 QVESVSSL
+623 QVESISSL
-631 FARYRVRA
+631 FARYRLRA
-639 GGLLLV
+639 SGLLLS
-645 AFCLAS
+645 AFFLAS
-651 LGLGLKFGWR
+651 LGLGYKFGWR
-661 NGATIMSVPVA
+661 NGPTIMSVPFVS
-672 ALAVSLAMLGWF
+672 LAVSLAMLGWF

-727 ALTTLLAFGLLAIS
+727 ALTTLLAFGLLAVS

-765 LIGLKVVFTHHEDT
+765 LIGLKEYD
-779 KKKHKLRVFVSS
+779 KP
-791 W
+791 

>member
-1 LNVYHPRLGAG
+1 LNVYHPKLTAG

-21 GILGGQAL
+21 CILGSQAL

-39 ALLPTGEQQ
+39 ALLPTSEQQ
-48 PDIAKATTQHNQL
+48 PEIAKAVRQHNEL
-61 SNRKVIWLA
+61 LNRKIIWLA
-70 GAGTSQEAIAH
+70 GAATSAEAINH
-81 AQKLKQQL
+81 ARKLKSRL
-89 EQSKLFN
+89 EQSGLFR
-96 KVLLEFPQQQYIQQY
+96 KVVLEVPQQHYIEQY
-111 QQLFPYRYQLLDTQ
+111 QKLFPYLYQLLDEQ
-125 TQALLAANP
+125 TREMLAKNP
-134 DQLIRQNLE
+134 DDLIKQNLE

-155 DLERDPSLLFG
+155 DLERDPALLFSR
-166 CYFSAQ
+166 YFSAQ

-183 VVLSDRQR
+183 VVLSDRHR

-205 QLDKLETLSS
+205 QLDKLETLSG
-215 LVDSATGQVKAA
+215 LVDSATEQAKTD

-235 MALFTAHGA
+235 MPLFTAHGA
-244 QSAKQEISTVGVGS
+244 ESAKQEISTVGIGS
-258 SLGIIVL
+258 SLGIVML

-285 GLLAALVISVLFFG
+285 GLLAALVVCVLFFG

-348 GLASNLLSYAGL
+348 GLLSNLLSYAGL

-404 ILKLTSYWE
+404 ILKLTTYWE
-413 QRWPLWVF
+413 QHWPLWVN
-421 KHRRVLSLL
+421 KNRRWLGLMLS
-430 LAVFVAGGLWRLTPQ
+430 AFVASGLWMLTPQ

-450 LQSPPAELIRTADKI
+450 LQSPPAELLRTADRI
-465 RSLFPMSPDNQFF
+465 RQLLPISPENQFF

-490 NEQRLLNRLD
+490 NEQALLKRLEI
-500 ALKQQKA
+500 LKHQKA
-507 LTAYEGLSNYW
+507 LTAYAGLSNYW
-518 PDADRQQQNYRLLKS
+518 PDESQQQQNYQLLKHQW
-533 ALYDS
+533 YGS
-538 GLLERYMT
+538 GLLERYMI
-546 DLGFDRTA
+546 DLGFDKAA

-561 FAQAERNT
+561 FAEAEHNT
-569 LALPEWLATADETK
+569 LALPEWLETADETK
-583 RQLWLGCAQSRCQS
+583 QQLWLGCDSEHCQS
-597 TVALIGIKDMNVLTA
+597 TVTLTGISDMDALAA
-612 LQDLPGVVWVD
+612 LQDLPSVVWVD
-623 QVESVSSL
+623 QVESISSL
-631 FARYRVRA
+631 FARYRIRA
-639 GGLLLV
+639 TGLLAI

-651 LGLGLKFGWR
+651 LGLGYKFGWR
-661 NGATIMSVPVA
+661 NGATIMSVPVM

-716 RASTSLGVTLS
+716 RVSTSLGVTLS
-727 ALTTLLAFGLLAIS
+727 AVTTLLAFGLLAIS

-765 LIGLKVVFTHHEDT
+765 LIGLKEY
-779 KKKHKLRVFVSS
+779 KK
-791 W
+791 

>member
-1 LNVYHPRLGAG
+1 MNVYHPKLTAG

-21 GILGGQAL
+21 CMLGVQAL

-39 ALLPTGEQQ
+39 ALLPSNEQQ
-48 PDIAKATTQHNQL
+48 PEIAKATRQHNEL
-61 SNRKVIWLA
+61 SNRKMIWLA
-70 GAGTSQEAIAH
+70 GAATSGEAIGH

-89 EQSKLFN
+89 EQSRLFN
-96 KVLLEFPQQQYIQQY
+96 KVVLEFPQQQYIKQY
-111 QQLFPYRYQLLDTQ
+111 QQLFPYRYQLLDAQ
-125 TQALLAANP
+125 TQALLATNP
-134 DQLIRQNLE
+134 EALIRQNLE
-143 ILNSPI
+143 ILSSPI

-155 DLERDPSLLFG
+155 DLERDPSLIFSR
-166 CYFSAQ
+166 YFSAQ

-191 FWALLLTDLQDERL
+191 FWALLLTELQDDRL
-205 QLDKLETLSS
+205 QLDKLETLSR
-215 LVDSATGQVKAA
+215 LVNSATGQVKTV

-244 QSAKQEISTVGVGS
+244 ESAKQEISTVGIGS

-285 GLLAALVISVLFFG
+285 GLLAALVICVLFFG
-299 KIHILTL
+299 RIHILTL

-348 GLASNLLSYAGL
+348 GLLSNLLSYAGL

-404 ILKLTSYWE
+404 ILKLTTYWE
-413 QRWPLWVF
+413 QHWPLWVS
-421 KHRRVLSLL
+421 KNRRRLGLML
-430 LAVFVAGGLWRLTPQ
+430 TVFVASGLWMLSPQ

-465 RSLFPMSPDNQFF
+465 RSLFPMSSDNRFF
-478 LVSGKDQADWHQ
+478 LVSGRDQSDWHQ
-490 NEQRLLNRLD
+490 NEQGLLKHLD
-500 ALKQQKA
+500 ALKRQKA

-518 PDADRQQQNYRLLKS
+518 PDADRQQQNYRLLKQT
-533 ALYDS
+533 LYDS

-546 DLGFDRTA
+546 DLGFDRAA
-554 VQAELKQ
+554 VRAEYKQ
-561 FAQAERNT
+561 FAEAGRNMLT
-569 LALPEWLATADETK
+569 LPEWLANADETK
-583 RQLWLGCAQSRCQS
+583 QQLWLGCDSGRCQS
-597 TVALIGIKDMNVLTA
+597 TVALIGIDDISALAA

-631 FARYRVRA
+631 FARYRIRA
-639 GGLLLV
+639 SGLLAI

-651 LGLGLKFGWR
+651 LGLGFKFGWR
-661 NGATIMSVPVA
+661 NGATIMSVPVV

-765 LIGLKVVFTHHEDT
+765 LIGLKD
-779 KKKHKLRVFVSS
+779 KI
-791 W
+791 